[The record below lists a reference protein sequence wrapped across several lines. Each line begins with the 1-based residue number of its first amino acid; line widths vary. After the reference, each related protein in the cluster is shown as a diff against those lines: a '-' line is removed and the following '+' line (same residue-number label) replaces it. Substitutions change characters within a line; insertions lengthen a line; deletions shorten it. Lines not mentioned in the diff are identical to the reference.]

1 VDGYSYNKIFE
12 VYVMDD
18 SELSAEKDAEICRF
32 LDDHLAQYDLV
43 LVADYGHGTISE
55 HMVRALCDKSKFMAL
70 NAQSNSG
77 NRGFHTVTRYPRADY
92 VCMAEHEIRLDMRK
106 RNGSIRPMMEYLGKK
121 LDTRQFVV
129 TRGKRGCLVGNQ
141 NSELVVVPAF
151 AKTVVDRVGAGDA
164 FLSVTAM
171 ASVLGFSNE
180 ELGFVGNVVGA
191 LAVKTLG
198 NQKAI
203 DKLSVKKSILSLM
216 K

>member
-18 SELSAEKDAEICRF
+18 SELNAEKDAEICRF

-43 LVADYGHGTISE
+43 VVADYGHGTISE
-55 HMVRALCDKSKFMAL
+55 NMVRTLCDKSKFMAL
-70 NAQSNSG
+70 NVQSNSG

-106 RNGSIRPMMEYLGKK
+106 RNGSIRPMMEILGEK
-121 LDTRQFVV
+121 LKTYQFVV
-129 TRGKRGCLVGNQ
+129 TRGKKGCLVANHKT
-141 NSELVVVPAF
+141 EFVAVPAF
-151 AKTVVDRVGAGDA
+151 AKSVVDRVGAGDA
-164 FLSVTAM
+164 FLAITAM

-180 ELGFVGNVVGA
+180 ELGFLGSVVGA
-191 LAVKTLG
+191 LAVETLG
-198 NQKAI
+198 NKKAI
-203 DKLSVKKSILSLM
+203 GKVGVKKNIISLM